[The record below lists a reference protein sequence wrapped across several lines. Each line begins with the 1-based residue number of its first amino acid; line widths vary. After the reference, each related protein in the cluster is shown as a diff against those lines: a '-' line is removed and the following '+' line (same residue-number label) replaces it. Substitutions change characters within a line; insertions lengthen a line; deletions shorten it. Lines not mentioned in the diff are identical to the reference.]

1 MVVRQSARDTPLRV
15 RTVLTGWA
23 AVDYAGLDW
32 FSPGFRRN
40 HYRPGVPP
48 WMSGVSRAD
57 TQQQHIL
64 LRPLGLCLLV
74 RRRGRRWAVHNCVHA
89 CAICYRRHRKQL
101 SRPKSTVKTFTG
113 FQQTAR
119 KPGIPSEHW
128 EHTSELKLRVLHLS
142 ADAGKETL
150 MCSVRFA

>member
-1 MVVRQSARDTPLRV
+1 MLSAHKPQSYVRPSEVLHCRLEQLCCWSCEAGQLLLVVRQSARDTPLRV

-64 LRPLGLCLLV
+64 LRPLGLLPLGPAERSPV
-74 RRRGRRWAVHNCVHA
+74 GGA
-89 CAICYRRHRKQL
+89 
-101 SRPKSTVKTFTG
+101 
-113 FQQTAR
+113 
-119 KPGIPSEHW
+119 
-128 EHTSELKLRVLHLS
+128 
-142 ADAGKETL
+142 
-150 MCSVRFA
+150 